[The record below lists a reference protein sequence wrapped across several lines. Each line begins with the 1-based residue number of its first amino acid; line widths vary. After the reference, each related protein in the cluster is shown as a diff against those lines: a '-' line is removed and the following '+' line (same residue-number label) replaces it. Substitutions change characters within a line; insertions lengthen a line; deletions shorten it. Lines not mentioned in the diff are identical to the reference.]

1 MNFRLFV
8 GLAVGIV
15 GFTFFLLWAN
25 TAKADIIIVR
35 DGGGRILEYV
45 DRFLQVRKSGGRV
58 FVDGECASAC
68 TLVLGLIPPE
78 RICVTGRA
86 KFSFH
91 SASRPDENGLPV
103 YSKLGT
109 EAMLELYPPE
119 INRWLK
125 KNGGLTPK
133 LIYLE
138 GAELARMYQP
148 CNLQA
153 LHAHG
158 LY

>member
-1 MNFRLFV
+1 MKQL
-8 GLAVGIV
+8 GLAGLVILAVLALCPGLAR
-15 GFTFFLLWAN
+15 G
-25 TAKADIIIVR
+25 DIIIVR
-35 DGGGRILEYV
+35 DSGGRILEYV
-45 DRFLQVRKSGGRV
+45 ERFLQVRKSGGRV

-138 GAELARMYQP
+138 GAELARMYQRCP
-148 CNLQA
+148 PQA
-153 LHAHG
+153 LQAHG